1 MSRKGNLKPIQPGS
15 DAREKGRKGG
25 IASGKSRQRR
35 KKIAGIL
42 TDALKKRT
50 GAGKIREELA
60 AAGMELD
67 AEDTNAAA
75 FAYSILLSAMNGN
88 MQAARL
94 VLELLGEDPE
104 MEHKKRVDGV
114 TLDLKER
121 VVKAKEEGW

>member
-75 FAYSILLSAMNGN
+75 FAYSILLAAMEGN

-94 VLELLGEDPE
+94 VLELLEEDPQL
-104 MEHKKRVDGV
+104 EHKQRVDGGR
-114 TLDLKER
+114 LELKER
-121 VVKAKEEGW
+121 EVKLREDGW

>member
-1 MSRKGNLKPIQPGS
+1 MSQKGNLKPIQPGS

-75 FAYSILLSAMNGN
+75 FAYSILLAAMEGN

-94 VLELLGEDPE
+94 VLELLEEDPE
-104 MEHKKRVDGV
+104 MKHRQRIDGGR
-114 TLDLKER
+114 LELKER
-121 VVKAKEEGW
+121 EVKLREDGW

>member
-75 FAYSILLSAMNGN
+75 FAYSILLAAMEGN

-94 VLELLGEDPE
+94 VLELLEEDPQLK
-104 MEHKKRVDGV
+104 HKQRVDGGH
-114 TLDLKER
+114 LELKER
-121 VVKAKEEGW
+121 EVKLREDGW